1 MEVIIDT
8 HIFLWFINGD
18 KKLKKTHKEII
29 ELKDN
34 TIYLSVASI
43 WECVIKEQ
51 IGKIKFPE
59 KPSKYLS
66 QKRMLHQIESL
77 DISEKTIYNIEGL
90 PLLHKD
96 PFDRIIIAQA
106 LENNYKILT
115 EDKQILDYKL
125 PLFIF
130 S

>member
-51 IGKIKFPE
+51 IGKIII
-59 KPSKYLS
+59 KY
-66 QKRMLHQIESL
+66 
-77 DISEKTIYNIEGL
+77 
-90 PLLHKD
+90 
-96 PFDRIIIAQA
+96 
-106 LENNYKILT
+106 
-115 EDKQILDYKL
+115 
-125 PLFIF
+125 
-130 S
+130 